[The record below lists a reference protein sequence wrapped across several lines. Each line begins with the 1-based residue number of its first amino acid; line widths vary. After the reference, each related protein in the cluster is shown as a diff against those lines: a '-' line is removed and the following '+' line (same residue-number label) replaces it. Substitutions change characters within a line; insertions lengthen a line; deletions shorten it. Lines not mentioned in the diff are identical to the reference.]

1 MKLSDIKKVCVAG
14 GGQMGR
20 QIALNAAMHGFDT
33 YLTDTSPAVLE
44 KVAIWADGYLDSR
57 IAKGRITEDMKAEA
71 LSRFHLVPTLEEAAA
86 GAQLVIEAIIEDREV
101 KNAFYMDVNAI
112 ASKDCVF
119 ASNSSYIV
127 SSAFAGLIDNPGRL
141 ANLHYFNPA
150 LVMKVVEVV
159 KGEHTSQETADL
171 LCEFA
176 AANGKTPVRV
186 NREIRGFVVNRILT
200 AIRDEAYS
208 LLESGVASAEDI
220 DAGVKGGLN
229 QPMGPVELLDLTG
242 IDLNYLSMEDRM
254 KEGEPKPHGYEIA
267 RAKYEAHEWGRKTGK
282 GFYEYPEKK

>member
-119 ASNSSYIV
+119 ASNSSY
-127 SSAFAGLIDNPGRL
+127 

-229 QPMGPVELLDLTG
+229 HPMGPFELLDLTG